1 MSVARSA
8 KLGGELLACAPY
20 KGRRTRFAIGR
31 DDRVQNLSARDAA
44 PAFEGQGP
52 RVVPHVFKDILHHD
66 TPAAWAVH
74 RASPPERNQ
83 DGVNA
88 KRGVEHEKH
97 TAHAGQQKATEASHP
112 ASVE

>member
-1 MSVARSA
+1 QPQASLPLAFHAIRCPCGNGPMYVARSA
-8 KLGGELLACAPY
+8 KLGGELLACAAY

-31 DDRVQNLSARDAA
+31 DDRVQTLSARDAA

-83 DGVNA
+83 VGVVMI
-88 KRGVEHEKH
+88 RH
-97 TAHAGQQKATEASHP
+97 
-112 ASVE
+112 